1 MTVNIRRFMTTI
13 SAGAILA
20 IGASAASAA
29 TSPVVGTWEMNVAKS
44 SVENPPKSETFTFAS
59 SDKGITLTSNV
70 TGADGKQTSH
80 TSDPSPWDGAAHATT
95 DSKDH
100 DAVTAK
106 SVGAGIYRYS
116 FTKAGAVVNSGTLAV
131 SKDNSIL
138 TIDGSRTSTKG
149 AKAYYNI
156 VFDRK

>member
-29 TSPVVGTWEMNVAKS
+29 TSPVVGTWEMNIAKS

-95 DSKDH
+95 DSK
-100 DAVTAK
+100 A
-106 SVGAGIYRYS
+106 R
-116 FTKAGAVVNSGTLAV
+116 TLPPKPHHRPQWVATEAPNRP
-131 SKDNSIL
+131 SL
-138 TIDGSRTSTKG
+138 R
-149 AKAYYNI
+149 
-156 VFDRK
+156 